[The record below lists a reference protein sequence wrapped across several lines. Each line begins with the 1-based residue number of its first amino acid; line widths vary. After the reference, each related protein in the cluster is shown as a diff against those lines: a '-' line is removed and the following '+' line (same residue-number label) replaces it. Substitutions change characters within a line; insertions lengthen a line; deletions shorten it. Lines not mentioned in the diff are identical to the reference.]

1 MATGHIGDRVGVTH
15 DPVAVGEPRVEHT
28 EQAFRFRDVALTRPL
43 VLVVLARK
51 LMKETELTEHRANAA
66 HLEHEPLNSLVA
78 GGRIPRQELAA
89 LLGEIDQDRTG
100 FKQRQRL
107 PPRTV
112 GIEDGRDLA
121 VGIER

>member
-1 MATGHIGDRVGVTH
+1 
-15 DPVAVGEPRVEHT
+15 
-28 EQAFRFRDVALTRPL
+28 
-43 VLVVLARK
+43 
-51 LMKETELTEHRANAA
+51 MKETELTEHRANAA

-89 LLGEIDQDRTG
+89 LLGEIDQDRAG

-107 PPRTV
+107 PARTV

-121 VGIER
+121 VGTER